1 MHFTLVY
8 SMPIRSTASL
18 VEKLRR
24 DENVSADDVRLL
36 TQQLRQQR
44 LGKSPKEVSR
54 SPSLSKT
61 VIVRKERD
69 PLKPVQE
76 LLVGVIPP
84 KPTPQLSASIL
95 ELLLHAPDLPT
106 FSNAIDQLLS
116 NHCTLESSLLSLEHQ
131 VESIDY
137 TIHSLYKP

>member
-1 MHFTLVY
+1 
-8 SMPIRSTASL
+8 MPVRSTASL
-18 VEKLRR
+18 IEKLRR

-36 TQQLRQQR
+36 TEQLRQQR
-44 LGKSPKEVSR
+44 LGITPKEVNR

-61 VIVRKERD
+61 VIVRKDRD

-76 LLVGVIPP
+76 LLAGVIPP

-106 FSNAIDQLLS
+106 FSNDIDLLLS
-116 NHCTLESSLLSLEHQ
+116 NHCTLESSLRSLEHQ